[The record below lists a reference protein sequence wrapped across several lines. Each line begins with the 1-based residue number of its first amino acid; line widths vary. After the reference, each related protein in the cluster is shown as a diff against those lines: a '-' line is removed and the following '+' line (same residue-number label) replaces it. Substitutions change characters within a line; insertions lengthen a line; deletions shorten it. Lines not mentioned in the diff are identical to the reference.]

1 MITPVQMLN
10 EITCQIIESTSL
22 LEMIYKNS
30 NEDPEIDCAIRCLIR
45 SLYKTKDNANEYI
58 NLLSK

>member
-1 MITPVQMLN
+1 MTTPVLMLN
-10 EITCQIIESTSL
+10 DINAQIIENTSL

-45 SLYKTKDNANEYI
+45 SLYKTKDNVNEYI
-58 NLLSK
+58 DLLSK